1 MDIPD
6 VSSSSSPGIEIVSGP
21 YTMVPQN
28 ITFIRPATLA
38 FSIPAGV
45 PVQELVL
52 MEFRDGTWTGT
63 TFLAVN
69 NTVTSSISKA
79 GIYALFELVHPA
91 GTSTETIPESTYIS
105 STAVTTT
112 QPTPTQAGLELSL
125 IAGGLFVL
133 FMTGRKR
140 KHQ

>member
-1 MDIPD
+1 
-6 VSSSSSPGIEIVSGP
+6 
-21 YTMVPQN
+21 
-28 ITFIRPATLA
+28 
-38 FSIPAGV
+38 
-45 PVQELVL
+45 

-112 QPTPTQAGLELSL
+112 QPTPTKAGLKLSIIGSGL
-125 IAGGLFVL
+125 LVLFVI
-133 FMTGRKR
+133 GRKR
-140 KHQ
+140 KQR